1 MTSYKQIIGKA
12 FDNWDK
18 WNSYAVAFDL
28 MDKGHVSLLDIQDI
42 AAEYGIQ
49 PSIIAY
55 RRRQYLQYK
64 QQSAADWRA
73 YGELVGSYH
82 ER

>member
-1 MTSYKQIIGKA
+1 MPSYKQRICKA

-42 AAEYGIQ
+42 ASEYGIQ

-64 QQSAADWRA
+64 QHSAADWRA
-73 YGELVGSYH
+73 YGELVGDYYG
-82 ER
+82 R